1 MIEEV
6 DGVLKYDRMAKFA
19 AGVSF
24 RESFKGTLHNEKSV
38 IVYKTNLREIQ
49 TITSDKKLKRAR
61 HPNIATLLYF
71 TTDEDFRQV
80 VLNE

>member
-6 DGVLKYDRMAKFA
+6 NGVLKYDRKAEFA
-19 AGVSF
+19 TGVSF
-24 RESFKGTLHNEKSV
+24 RQSFKGTLHNEKSV
-38 IVYKTNLREIQ
+38 IVYRTNLREIQ
-49 TITSDKKLKRAR
+49 TITSDEDLSRAR